1 MLKLIRL
8 EMKKTNFTFYIQRA
22 LVASI
27 VITGFLFVMLYF
39 DRDLIPTGS
48 EEFLFI
54 TDSITR
60 MVFIIFSGVL
70 ISKLIIEEY
79 NNKTI
84 TLMFTYPI
92 ERKKILIAKL
102 LIIISFTFLSI
113 VITKILALATL
124 SILTNYLHFINEN
137 ITLSMIFEHF
147 KNTILYDFSAS
158 GVSLVALSFGMK
170 QMSVRTTIV
179 ASVIIAI
186 LLGISNESISVG
198 SFIVVPITLTTIG
211 LVITYLSISSI
222 DQKDVF

>member
-79 NNKTI
+79 NNTNVYLSNRTKKNSHCKT
-84 TLMFTYPI
+84 FDYY
-92 ERKKILIAKL
+92 K
-102 LIIISFTFLSI
+102 FHF
-113 VITKILALATL
+113 
-124 SILTNYLHFINEN
+124 FINCHHKN
-137 ITLSMIFEHF
+137 ISACYFEYI
-147 KNTILYDFSAS
+147 NE
-158 GVSLVALSFGMK
+158 
-170 QMSVRTTIV
+170 
-179 ASVIIAI
+179 
-186 LLGISNESISVG
+186 LLA
-198 SFIVVPITLTTIG
+198 FH
-211 LVITYLSISSI
+211 
-222 DQKDVF
+222 

>member
-79 NNKTI
+79 NNKTM